1 MAQNQKNN
9 NSNNNKIIKIILGV
23 VVVLG
28 LLYIIIDKGFA
39 SLAVDCK
46 KAEIPEAACECLKT
60 KISKNVPFMDKA
72 MFLVSGAS
80 SEQIA
85 SYISIM
91 DALDCAVR
99 DPGFMASFD

>member
-1 MAQNQKNN
+1 MKQDKKKNN
-9 NSNNNKIIKIILGV
+9 IIKIILGIIII
-23 VVVLG
+23 LG
-28 LLYIIIDKGFA
+28 ILYIVIDKSFA

-46 KAEIPEAACECLKT
+46 KAEVPEAACECLKT

-72 MFLVSGAS
+72 IFLVSGATA
-80 SEQIA
+80 EQLA

-99 DPGFMASFD
+99 DPSFRNAF

>member
-1 MAQNQKNN
+1 MKQDKKKNN
-9 NSNNNKIIKIILGV
+9 IIKIILGIIII
-23 VVVLG
+23 LG
-28 LLYIIIDKGFA
+28 ILYIVIDKSFA

-46 KAEIPEAACECLKT
+46 KADVPEAACECLKT

-72 MFLVSGAS
+72 IFLVSGATA
-80 SEQIA
+80 EQLA

-99 DPGFMASFD
+99 DPSFRNAF

>member
-1 MAQNQKNN
+1 MKQEQKS
-9 NSNNNKIIKIILGV
+9 NSKLIKTVLGV
-23 VVVLG
+23 FIIFGVL
-28 LLYIIIDKGFA
+28 YVIIDKGFA

-46 KAEIPEAACECLKT
+46 KADVPEAACECLKT

-72 MFLVSGAS
+72 IFLVSGATA
-80 SEQIA
+80 EQLA

-99 DPGFMASFD
+99 DPSFRNAF

>member
-1 MAQNQKNN
+1 MKQDKKKNN
-9 NSNNNKIIKIILGV
+9 IIKIILGIIII
-23 VVVLG
+23 LG
-28 LLYIIIDKGFA
+28 MLYIVIDKSFA

-46 KAEIPEAACECLKT
+46 KADVPQAACECLKT

-72 MFLVSGAS
+72 IFLVSGATA
-80 SEQIA
+80 EQLA

-99 DPGFMASFD
+99 DPSFRNAF

>member
-1 MAQNQKNN
+1 MKQEQKS
-9 NSNNNKIIKIILGV
+9 NSKLIKTVLGV
-23 VVVLG
+23 FIIFGVL
-28 LLYIIIDKGFA
+28 YVIIDKGFV

-46 KAEIPEAACECLKT
+46 KVAISETACECLKT
-60 KISKNVPFMDKA
+60 KISKNIPFVDKV

-99 DPGFMASFD
+99 DPGFFASLD

>member
-1 MAQNQKNN
+1 MKQDKKKNN
-9 NSNNNKIIKIILGV
+9 IIKIILGIIII
-23 VVVLG
+23 LG
-28 LLYIIIDKGFA
+28 ILYIVIDKSFA

-46 KAEIPEAACECLKT
+46 KADVPEAACECLKT

-72 MFLVSGAS
+72 IFIVSGATA
-80 SEQIA
+80 EQLA

-99 DPGFMASFD
+99 DPSFRNAF

>member
-1 MAQNQKNN
+1 MKQDKKKNN
-9 NSNNNKIIKIILGV
+9 IIKIILGIIII
-23 VVVLG
+23 LG
-28 LLYIIIDKGFA
+28 ILYIVIDKSFA

-46 KAEIPEAACECLKT
+46 KADVPENACECLKT

-72 MFLVSGAS
+72 IFLVSGATA
-80 SEQIA
+80 EQLA

-99 DPGFMASFD
+99 DPSFRNAF